1 MDVQVGCQLYEDSP
15 QELRSRLWTALLE
28 HPELVTEYQV
38 GRWHFFLC
46 STCVWQGT
54 CYPRSPH
61 IVQRAHVRRLYM
73 PSEFES
79 NDCGRLLGRLCS
91 ALKQH

>member
-38 GRWHFFLC
+38 GWRHFFLRN
-46 STCVWQGT
+46 TCGRAPVSKVHVR
-54 CYPRSPH
+54 CP
-61 IVQRAHVRRLYM
+61 RAHVQRLYM
-73 PSEFES
+73 PNEFES
-79 NDCGRLLGRLCS
+79 NDCGRLSGRLCS